1 MIKKSEEPFFFQKPC
16 DAAIHVN
23 QSLPISEGGTTK
35 YHGISYPS
43 MTNNLHYEAELV
55 VAIGSEDF
63 RKNNKNVQSFTSH
76 QDKLTVAEN
85 MIYGYAVG
93 CDLTRRDL
101 QAEAKIMS
109 RPWDTSKGF
118 DQSAPMTSIVPKEHL
133 GSLDNFSSTTELK
146 LWINEE
152 LKQSSRLSDMIW
164 SIPEIIVHLSR
175 YFQLVPGDL
184 IMTGTPAGVGTLR
197 TGDRVRSQ
205 CGDLLP
211 ECKFEMVP

>member
-1 MIKKSEEPFFFQKPC
+1 MRSSRNKIVIIVFSLIMTTAAAKQCSHLFAVRQATLPIYINNTIQLFPIHRIYCVGRNYRDHAIEMGHKPNNDQESEPFFFQKPC

-23 QSLPISEGGTTK
+23 QSLPVSGEDITK

-85 MIYGYAVG
+85 MIFGYAVG

-101 QAEAKIMS
+101 QAEAK
-109 RPWDTSKGF
+109 KC
-118 DQSAPMTSIVPKEHL
+118 H
-133 GSLDNFSSTTELK
+133 
-146 LWINEE
+146 
-152 LKQSSRLSDMIW
+152 
-164 SIPEIIVHLSR
+164 VHGTHPR
-175 YFQLVPGDL
+175 DL
-184 IMTGTPAGVGTLR
+184 IKVH
-197 TGDRVRSQ
+197 Q
-205 CGDLLP
+205 
-211 ECKFEMVP
+211 